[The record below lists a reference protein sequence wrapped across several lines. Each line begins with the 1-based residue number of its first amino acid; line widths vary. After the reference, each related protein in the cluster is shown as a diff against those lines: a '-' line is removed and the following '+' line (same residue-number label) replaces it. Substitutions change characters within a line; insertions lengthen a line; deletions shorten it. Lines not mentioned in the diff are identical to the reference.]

1 MFHLVTYLG
10 RVDLLQH
17 AAVAEHQVLG
27 RLGVGHATEGDV
39 AVRDHVAGCERLLG
53 PGLDEV
59 PDLVCGPVPDT
70 DIVSGVQEVLHHYM
84 VCRAAIQMRKPVPT
98 KLYQNQGQ
106 VLHN

>member
-53 PGLDEV
+53 PGLHKV
-59 PDLVCGPVPDT
+59 PDLLCCPVPDT
-70 DIVSGVQEVLHHYM
+70 DILSGIQEVLHHAGAEITS
-84 VCRAAIQMRKPVPT
+84 CILRF
-98 KLYQNQGQ
+98 QNQS
-106 VLHN
+106 